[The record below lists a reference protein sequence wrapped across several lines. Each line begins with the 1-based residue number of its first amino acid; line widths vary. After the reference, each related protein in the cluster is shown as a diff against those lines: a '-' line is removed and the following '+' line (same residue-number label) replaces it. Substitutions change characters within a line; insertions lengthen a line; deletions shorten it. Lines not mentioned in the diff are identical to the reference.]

1 MGLALRALT
10 DVLLSLVSKI
20 VYNISSIFNLGL
32 ALRALTAVLLS
43 YGSILK
49 LLMVILMHT
58 TATDALI
65 LLTYH
70 FELVTLATL
79 RARSVINHIIIP
91 LRIRFAFLQFSPGG
105 SDSFLYVLVC
115 MRRIRSYPRICL
127 LTGGYGDNVA
137 RVLWRPPREAK
148 TQTDCSYT
156 S

>member
-32 ALRALTAVLLS
+32 ALRALAAVPLS

-70 FELVTLATL
+70 FELVTPA
-79 RARSVINHIIIP
+79 V
-91 LRIRFAFLQFSPGG
+91 
-105 SDSFLYVLVC
+105 V
-115 MRRIRSYPRICL
+115 
-127 LTGGYGDNVA
+127 
-137 RVLWRPPREAK
+137 
-148 TQTDCSYT
+148 
-156 S
+156 

>member
-1 MGLALRALT
+1 MGVQNR
-10 DVLLSLVSKI
+10 
-20 VYNISSIFNLGL
+20 YNISSIFNLGL

-70 FELVTLATL
+70 FELVTPA
-79 RARSVINHIIIP
+79 SVINHIIIP

>member
-1 MGLALRALT
+1 MGLALRALA
-10 DVLLSLVSKI
+10 DVILSWVCKI

-32 ALRALTAVLLS
+32 ALRAFAAVLLS

-70 FELVTLATL
+70 FRTSYSSC
-79 RARSVINHIIIP
+79 SVINHIIIP